1 MNEWIVQ
8 GIGFLGVA
16 FFALSYQVK
25 SNRKLFLCQAIG
37 SGLFALQ
44 FFLLGA
50 VSGAYSLLLNI
61 FRGLLLMRYNDWP
74 WVRWKGLA
82 ALFCGLHG
90 LITYLT
96 WAGPISLLSFTAA
109 AVSTLGQW
117 QNNAKTIRLANLFC
131 ASPCWLAYDIL
142 VHSWG
147 GILRESIA
155 IFSVLLSV
163 FRFGWSALGD
173 PDSDFQK

>member
-82 ALFCGLHG
+82 ALFCTLYAYRQ
-90 LITYLT
+90 LCR
-96 WAGPISLLSFTAA
+96 PISSAPPPA
-109 AVSTLGQW
+109 GWRMISSCIPGAVS
-117 QNNAKTIRLANLFC
+117 
-131 ASPCWLAYDIL
+131 
-142 VHSWG
+142 
-147 GILRESIA
+147 
-155 IFSVLLSV
+155 
-163 FRFGWSALGD
+163 
-173 PDSDFQK
+173 